1 MYQQQQKQ
9 PFCALTLYLNPTG
22 NKSPK
27 FEYKADAKSLFTCSL
42 TKKKYKLSQINEWF
56 MTEGVQNFV
65 KQGYTGKWMAK
76 TQQIENPKPYDKG
89 DFQMVLSFIMI
100 KPYKPQP
107 NVDGMKP
114 IAQAIPQVQQQQQQN
129 RDKVDKI
136 NRGTTYHYVKEVEV
150 ARKQPE
156 ESFDDDLPP
165 F

>member
-42 TKKKYKLSQINEWF
+42 TKKKYKLSQISEWF
-56 MTEGVQNFV
+56 MTEGVQDFV
-65 KQGYTGKWMAK
+65 KQGYTGNWMAK
-76 TQQIENPKPYDKG
+76 TQQIENPKPYDEG

-114 IAQAIPQVQQQQQQN
+114 IAQAIPQVQQQQ
-129 RDKVDKI
+129 
-136 NRGTTYHYVKEVEV
+136 VEI

>member
-1 MYQQQQKQ
+1 MSYQQQQKT
-9 PFCALTLYLNPTG
+9 PFCALTMYLRPTG

-42 TKKKYKLSQINEWF
+42 TKKKYKLSQIDEWYH
-56 MTEGVQNFV
+56 TEGVQNFV

-114 IAQAIPQVQQQQQQN
+114 IAQAIPQVQQQ
-129 RDKVDKI
+129 
-136 NRGTTYHYVKEVEV
+136 VEI

>member
-1 MYQQQQKQ
+1 MYQQQQKT
-9 PFCALTLYLNPTG
+9 PFCALTLYLRPTG
-22 NKSPK
+22 KKAPK

-42 TKKKYKLSQINEWF
+42 TKKKYKLSQINEWYL
-56 MTEGVQNFV
+56 TEGVQNFV

-76 TQQIENPKPYDKG
+76 TQTIETPNKYDQG
-89 DFQMVLSFIMI
+89 DTQMVLSFIMI

-114 IAQAIPQVQQQQQQN
+114 IAQAIPQVQQQ
-129 RDKVDKI
+129 
-136 NRGTTYHYVKEVEV
+136 V
-150 ARKQPE
+150 AKPD

>member
-1 MYQQQQKQ
+1 MYQQQKQ

-42 TKKKYKLSQINEWF
+42 TKKKYKLSQISEWF

-65 KQGYTGKWMAK
+65 KQGYTGKWFAK

-107 NVDGMKP
+107 NVDGLKP
-114 IAQAIPQVQQQQQQN
+114 VSQSIPQVQPQQ
-129 RDKVDKI
+129 
-136 NRGTTYHYVKEVEV
+136 VEV
-150 ARKQPE
+150 ARKQPD

>member
-1 MYQQQQKQ
+1 MYQQQKQ

-42 TKKKYKLSQINEWF
+42 TKKKYKLSQINEWYL
-56 MTEGVQNFV
+56 TEGVQNFV

-107 NVDGMKP
+107 NVDGLKP
-114 IAQAIPQVQQQQQQN
+114 VSQSIPQVQPQQ
-129 RDKVDKI
+129 
-136 NRGTTYHYVKEVEV
+136 VEV
-150 ARKQPE
+150 ARKQPD

>member
-1 MYQQQQKQ
+1 MYQEQSKQ

-42 TKKKYKLSQINEWF
+42 TKKKYKLSQINEWYL
-56 MTEGVQNFV
+56 TEGVQNFV
-65 KQGYTGKWMAK
+65 KQGYTGKWFAK
-76 TQQIENPKPYDKG
+76 TKQIENPKPYDKG

-107 NVDGMKP
+107 NVDGLKP
-114 IAQAIPQVQQQQQQN
+114 MSQSIPQVQPQPQQ
-129 RDKVDKI
+129 
-136 NRGTTYHYVKEVEV
+136 VEV
-150 ARKQPE
+150 ARKQPDD
-156 ESFDDDLPP
+156 SFDDDLPP

>member
-1 MYQQQQKQ
+1 MYPQQKQ

-42 TKKKYKLSQINEWF
+42 TKKKYKLSQINDWYL
-56 MTEGVQNFV
+56 TEGVQNFV

-107 NVDGMKP
+107 NVDGLKP
-114 IAQAIPQVQQQQQQN
+114 MSQSIPQVQPQQ
-129 RDKVDKI
+129 
-136 NRGTTYHYVKEVEV
+136 VEV
-150 ARKQPE
+150 ARKQPD

>member
-9 PFCALTLYLNPTG
+9 PFCDLTLYLNPTG

-65 KQGYTGKWMAK
+65 RQGYTPKWFAK
-76 TQQIENPKPYDKG
+76 TQTNETPNKYDQG
-89 DFQMVLSFIMI
+89 DTVMVLSFIMI

-114 IAQAIPQVQQQQQQN
+114 IAQAIPQVQQQ
-129 RDKVDKI
+129 
-136 NRGTTYHYVKEVEV
+136 VEI

>member
-1 MYQQQQKQ
+1 MYQQQKQ

-27 FEYKADAKSLFTCSL
+27 FEYRADAKSLFTCSL
-42 TKKKYKLSQINEWF
+42 TKKKYKLSQINEWYL
-56 MTEGVQNFV
+56 TEGVQNFV

-107 NVDGMKP
+107 NVDGLKP
-114 IAQAIPQVQQQQQQN
+114 MSQSIPQVQPQQ
-129 RDKVDKI
+129 
-136 NRGTTYHYVKEVEV
+136 VEV
-150 ARKQPE
+150 ARKQPD

>member
-1 MYQQQQKQ
+1 MSYQQQQKQ
-9 PFCALTLYLNPTG
+9 PFCALTMYLRPTG

-42 TKKKYKLSQINEWF
+42 TKKKYKLSQIDQWYN
-56 MTEGVQNFV
+56 TEGVQNFV
-65 KQGYTGKWMAK
+65 KQGYTGKWYAK
-76 TQQIENPKPYDKG
+76 TQDIENPHKYDMG
-89 DFQMVLSFIMI
+89 TTQMILSFIMT

-114 IAQAIPQVQQQQQQN
+114 IAQSIPQPMTSPV
-129 RDKVDKI
+129 I
-136 NRGTTYHYVKEVEV
+136 TTSPNVNVSQK
-150 ARKQPE
+150 AE

>member
-1 MYQQQQKQ
+1 MYQQKQKQ

-56 MTEGVQNFV
+56 MTEGVQNLV

-76 TQQIENPKPYDKG
+76 TQTIETPNKYDQG
-89 DFQMVLSFIMI
+89 DTQMVLSFIMI

-114 IAQAIPQVQQQQQQN
+114 IAQAIPQVQQQ
-129 RDKVDKI
+129 
-136 NRGTTYHYVKEVEV
+136 V
-150 ARKQPE
+150 AKPD

>member
-1 MYQQQQKQ
+1 MFKKEKTI
-9 PFCALTLYLNPTG
+9 FCALTLYLNATG
-22 NKSPK
+22 NTSPK
-27 FEYKADAKSLFTCSL
+27 YEYKADAKSLFTCSL
-42 TKKKYKLSQINEWF
+42 TKKKYKLSEINKWF
-56 MTEGVQNFV
+56 MTEGVQNLV

-114 IAQAIPQVQQQQQQN
+114 IGQTIPQYREVSMTQAQPSAPEYA
-129 RDKVDKI
+129 KPVEKI
-136 NRGTTYHYVKEVEV
+136 DEM
-150 ARKQPE
+150 
-156 ESFDDDLPP
+156 DDDIP

>member
-42 TKKKYKLSQINEWF
+42 TKKKYKLSEINKWF
-56 MTEGVQNFV
+56 MTEGVQNLV

-114 IAQAIPQVQQQQQQN
+114 IAQAIPQVQQPQA
-129 RDKVDKI
+129 
-136 NRGTTYHYVKEVEV
+136 VK
-150 ARKQPE
+150 PE

>member
-1 MYQQQQKQ
+1 MYQQQKQ

-42 TKKKYKLSQINEWF
+42 TKKKYKLSQINEWYL
-56 MTEGVQNFV
+56 TEGVQNFV

-107 NVDGMKP
+107 NVDGLKP
-114 IAQAIPQVQQQQQQN
+114 VSQSIPQVQPQQ
-129 RDKVDKI
+129 
-136 NRGTTYHYVKEVEV
+136 VEV
-150 ARKQPE
+150 ARKQPDD
-156 ESFDDDLPP
+156 SFDDDLPP

>member
-1 MYQQQQKQ
+1 MYQQQKQ

-42 TKKKYKLSQINEWF
+42 TKKKYKLSQINEWYL
-56 MTEGVQNFV
+56 TEGVQNFV

-107 NVDGMKP
+107 NVDGLKP
-114 IAQAIPQVQQQQQQN
+114 MSQSIPQVQPQQ
-129 RDKVDKI
+129 
-136 NRGTTYHYVKEVEV
+136 VEV
-150 ARKQPE
+150 ARKQPDD
-156 ESFDDDLPP
+156 SFDDDLPP

>member
-56 MTEGVQNFV
+56 ITEGVQNFV

-107 NVDGMKP
+107 NVDGLKP
-114 IAQAIPQVQQQQQQN
+114 MSQSIPQVQPQQ
-129 RDKVDKI
+129 
-136 NRGTTYHYVKEVEV
+136 VEV
-150 ARKQPE
+150 ARKQPD

>member
-1 MYQQQQKQ
+1 MFKKEKTI
-9 PFCALTLYLNPTG
+9 FCALTLYLNPTG
-22 NKSPK
+22 NTSPK
-27 FEYKADAKSLFTCSL
+27 YEYKADAKSLFTCSL
-42 TKKKYKLSQINEWF
+42 TKKKYKLSEINKWF
-56 MTEGVQNFV
+56 MTEGVQNLV

-114 IAQAIPQVQQQQQQN
+114 IAQAIPQVQQQ
-129 RDKVDKI
+129 
-136 NRGTTYHYVKEVEV
+136 VEI
-150 ARKQPE
+150 ARKQPD